1 MRILLSLNDHPS
13 TDLNTLIDRLRKAGI
28 WPTGGADLGDQKAL
42 LFRRPEDTD
51 QAIVLLKQMGIDARR
66 G

>member
-1 MRILLSLNDHPS
+1 MRILLSLDGHPS
-13 TDLNTLIDRLRKAGI
+13 TDLNSLIDRLRKAGI
-28 WPTGGADLGDQKAL
+28 WPAGGADLGDQKAL

-51 QAIVLLKQMGIDARR
+51 HALELLKQMGIEAKR

>member
-1 MRILLSLNDHPS
+1 MRILLSRS
-13 TDLNTLIDRLRKAGI
+13 SADLYALIERLRKAGI
-28 WPTGGADLGDQKAL
+28 DAAGGANLGPLQQAI

-51 QAIVLLKQMGIDARR
+51 QAIALLKKMGIDAQR